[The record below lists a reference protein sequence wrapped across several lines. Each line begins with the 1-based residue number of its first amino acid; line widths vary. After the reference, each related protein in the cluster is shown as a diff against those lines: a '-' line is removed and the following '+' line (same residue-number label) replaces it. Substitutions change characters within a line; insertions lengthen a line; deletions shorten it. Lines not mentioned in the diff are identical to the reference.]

1 MINEILYFFQR
12 PEKGWDPISTPYA
25 KDYALNVLPR
35 VNVEE
40 IVQEV
45 LKFTGD
51 LKDKSVLDLGAG
63 PGYFV
68 EKFFFLGA
76 NVTWQDI
83 SHYHLKLFQKLF
95 SEVKTNI
102 QIGYMEEATGEYDL
116 VFNRVCWY
124 YCINDQKFV
133 RKIIELLKPGG
144 KAYLIIPNE
153 GHQKRAE
160 KQIFGVKGFLIRL
173 RYYLN
178 NKFGFKIGH
187 PYLSTDRIKK
197 IFSNL
202 QCSFVDFDVFEDVV
216 VVKLIK

>member
-1 MINEILYFFQR
+1 MINEIFYYFQR
-12 PEKGWDPISTPYA
+12 PEKGWDPISTQYA
-25 KDYALNVLPR
+25 RDYALSVVSK
-35 VNVEE
+35 VNVAE
-40 IVQEV
+40 IVQEAV
-45 LKFTGD
+45 IFTGD

-68 EKFFFLGA
+68 EKFFSLGA
-76 NVTWQDI
+76 QVTWQDI
-83 SHYHLKLFQKLF
+83 SHYHLELFRKLFP
-95 SEVKTNI
+95 EVRANI

-124 YCINDQKFV
+124 YCLDDRKFAK
-133 RKIIELLKPGG
+133 KIIELLKSGG

-160 KQIFGVKGFLIRL
+160 KQIFGFKGFLIRL

-178 NKFGFKIGH
+178 NNFGIKIGH
-187 PYLSTDRIKK
+187 PYLSTERIKK
-197 IFSNL
+197 LFSNL
-202 QCSFVDFDVFEDVV
+202 KVSFIDFDVHEDVV